1 MIINPKPE
9 NQCYKMML
17 NLPLNMAFIF
27 GKIPQDVDFFSIQK
41 MQEMNS
47 FFGVF
52 DFQNWK
58 KISRF
63 YIRFQ

>member
-9 NQCYKMML
+9 NQCYKIML

-47 FFGVF
+47 LFGVF
-52 DFQNWK
+52 DFQN
-58 KISRF
+58 
-63 YIRFQ
+63 